1 MLRGKLNQIDAK
13 LDFLIS
19 GGFNLSGRDMD
30 ALVNARDGLGHI
42 IYALSLDVDLFEVL
56 PAANF
61 ICKRIH
67 ERCGNSSYSSELQ
80 PMIEDLIRMVRDY
93 ELREFTNQS

>member
-1 MLRGKLNQIDAK
+1 MLREKLNQIDVK
-13 LDFLIS
+13 LDFLTS
-19 GGFNLSGRDMD
+19 GELSGKDMD

-42 IYALSLDVDLFEVL
+42 IYALSLEDDLFDVL

-67 ERCGNSSYSSELQ
+67 ERCGDSSYSSELQ
-80 PMIEDLIRMVRDY
+80 PMVEDLMRMVREY
-93 ELREFTNQS
+93 ELREFADQG

>member
-1 MLRGKLNQIDAK
+1 MLRGKLNQIDTK

-30 ALVNARDGLGHI
+30 ALVSARDGLGHI

-67 ERCGNSSYSSELQ
+67 ERCENSSYSSELQ

-93 ELREFTNQS
+93 ELREFTDQS

>member
-1 MLRGKLNQIDAK
+1 MLRGKLNQIDTK

-30 ALVNARDGLGHI
+30 ALVSARDGLGHI

-67 ERCGNSSYSSELQ
+67 ERCKNSSYSSELQ

-93 ELREFTNQS
+93 ELREFTDQS